1 MSEPTSTD
9 AVTAEDAA
17 RLDADDVEVAVA
29 EGAPDVVS
37 EDSATE
43 AAEAAEAAGAVEAA
57 EGAEATESA
66 EAAEEP
72 APDVDPVEAFKDTLR
87 AAPGEWYVVHSYAGY
102 ENRVKANVE
111 SRTTSLNMEDFI
123 YQVEVPQE
131 EVVEIKNGQRKL
143 VRRNKFPGYVL
154 VRMDLTDESWGAV
167 RNTPGVTGFV
177 GHAHQPTPLTVDEVV
192 NILGP
197 TVEKKA
203 HEKTEVKVLD
213 FQVGDSVTVIDGPF
227 TSLQATIHEINADT
241 QRIKGLV
248 EIFGRETPVELS
260 FSQIQKN

>member
-1 MSEPTSTD
+1 VTDAIPVADGDEPADDAVSEPGTTVVD
-9 AVTAEDAA
+9 E
-17 RLDADDVEVAVA
+17 ADDVPEVSLNS
-29 EGAPDVVS
+29 D
-37 EDSATE
+37 
-43 AAEAAEAAGAVEAA
+43 
-57 EGAEATESA
+57 TESGVPGSDDG
-66 EAAEEP
+66 EP
-72 APDVDPVEAFKDTLR
+72 AEPAEPDPVEEFKVALR

-111 SRTTSLNMEDFI
+111 SRTSSLNMEDFI

-131 EVVEIKNGQRKL
+131 EVVEIKNSQRKL

-203 HEKTEVKVLD
+203 HEKVDVRVLD

-227 TSLQATIHEINADT
+227 TSLQATIHEINPDT

-260 FSQIQKN
+260 FAQIQKN